1 MNWALKSCEFALKWK
16 DVSQQDIKL
25 ELMPLV
31 NSRNSDY
38 SPAFGNG
45 EYSEMYFTSSREG
58 GLQIKVDERTGE
70 YFSDVM
76 VTKIIRKEN
85 GVGRSSC

>member
-1 MNWALKSCEFALKWK
+1 MYLRYADVLRMQDDLAEAKIQYTKYIQLNPNDVNGEMGLKSCEFALKWK
-16 DVSQQDIKL
+16 DLPTRYKV

-45 EYSEMYFTSSREG
+45 EYTEMYLLLLVQE
-58 GLQIKVDERTGE
+58 V
-70 YFSDVM
+70 
-76 VTKIIRKEN
+76 
-85 GVGRSSC
+85 

>member
-1 MNWALKSCEFALKWK
+1 MGLKSCEFALKWK
-16 DVSQQDIKL
+16 DLPTRYKV

-45 EYSEMYFTSSREG
+45 EYTEMYFTSSRAG
-58 GLQIKVDERTGE
+58 GFTDKIDERTGE
-70 YFSDVM
+70 TFFRCLFLL
-76 VTKIIRKEN
+76 KLIKKE
-85 GVGRSSC
+85 VWSKPLYA